1 MAYLMPE
8 HHQEKRAK
16 ERLLLQ
22 APSKEQ
28 QGPAQTQI
36 MLRWSAALAGE
47 RSDGWA
53 CVCPELTMTGV
64 PFFFFFS
71 IQAIDYFGGYSA

>member
-36 MLRWSAALAGE
+36 MLRCSAALAGE

-53 CVCPELTMTGV
+53 CPEHTMTGV
-64 PFFFFFS
+64 PFSFL
-71 IQAIDYFGGYSA
+71 IQAMDYFGEYSP